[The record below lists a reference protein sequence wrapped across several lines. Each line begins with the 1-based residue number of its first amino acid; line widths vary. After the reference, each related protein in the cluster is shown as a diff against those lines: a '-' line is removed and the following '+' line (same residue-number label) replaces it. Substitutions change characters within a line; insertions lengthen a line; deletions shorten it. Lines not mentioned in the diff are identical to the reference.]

1 MPAKKMRVEVFD
13 GSGNRYSV
21 TFEGQVSREKA
32 LRLLDIVELLGGMPG
47 VNPGESEPISE
58 LPKLEKMRLIVER
71 HFPIIWFS
79 AKDVQTVYEQ
89 ELKEP
94 VGLSTVSTYLSRMAE
109 RGLLMKSGVA
119 NSKRYRL
126 AAHKTPTSLSL
137 AKDNK

>member
-13 GSGNRYSV
+13 GSGNRYAV

-58 LPKLEKMRLIVER
+58 LPKLEKMRLVVER

-79 AKDVQTVYEQ
+79 SKDVQTVYEQ

-109 RGLLMKSGVA
+109 RGILVKSGSS

-126 AAHKTPTSLSL
+126 ITRAVQSSLNL
-137 AKDNK
+137 TKDNK

>member
-13 GSGNRYSV
+13 GSGNRYTV

-47 VNPGESEPISE
+47 VNPSEGQPVSE
-58 LPKLEKMRLIVER
+58 LSKLEKIRLTVEKY
-71 HFPIIWFS
+71 FPIVWFS
-79 AKDVQTVYEQ
+79 SKDVQMVYEQ

-94 VGLSTVSTYLSRMAE
+94 VNLSTVCTYLSRMAN
-109 RGLLMKSGVA
+109 RGILMRSGSS

-126 AAHKTPTSLSL
+126 VSHAMQSSLSVT
-137 AKDNK
+137 KDNK